1 MANNLTSEKLSA
13 LVADYLKSN
22 KICVTGFEAS
32 KDNILGLLDKIGKTI
47 TIDGVY
53 ESELDFMN
61 GETLPLGKTIEEY
74 FEDFVPPEEYTA
86 NAGIENI
93 TRKDATA
100 RPVKYSYTQGRKK
113 WSTTK
118 PYDDIERA
126 FATEEGAAQ
135 ALTGLVLRLNQAY
148 QMWRDELKKELLGK
162 YAAKADEIMST
173 TAVYATKTA
182 YAVGTALK
190 SASSNGVVGI
200 VFNAIEASST
210 LTWAEQVAAGNIN
223 VVDMVTSI
231 AEPTDTITGNT
242 FIKRVKKYA
251 RKAKFKNHENLN
263 GTLILPTPKSNLRL
277 VINTY
282 LMPDLEVDTWAGA
295 FHKDLVALP
304 ASVSETDSFGSNSD
318 VIALLIDDRGVKVHN
333 SYQAIRE
340 TQLGDDDALKLVKH
354 SEDTAFYSANTF
366 IHVFKKA

>member
-1 MANNLTSEKLSA
+1 MDILPNNLTAARLSM
-13 LVADYLKSN
+13 LVANYLKSN
-22 KICVTGFEAS
+22 KICVAGFEAS

-86 NAGIENI
+86 NAGLENI

-118 PYDDIERA
+118 PYDDLERA
-126 FATEEGAAQ
+126 FQTEEGATQ
-135 ALTGLVLRLNQAY
+135 ALTGLVLRLNQSY

-162 YAAKADEIMST
+162 YAAAAKAIMDTDQEWANSPKPVGAAFSNSERGEV
-173 TAVYATKTA
+173 AV
-182 YAVGTALK
+182 
-190 SASSNGVVGI
+190 
-200 VFNAIEASST
+200 VFNASDESYGWDLAK
-210 LTWAEQVAAGNIN
+210 EMGYIN
-223 VVDMVTSI
+223 VVDLVTTI
-231 AEPTDTITGNT
+231 DAPTDTASGNA
-242 FIKRVKKYA
+242 FIKAVKKYA

-263 GTLILPTPKSNLRL
+263 GTLILPTPKANLRL

-304 ASVSETDSFGSNSD
+304 AIVSETDSFGSESD
-318 VIALLIDDRGVKVHN
+318 VLAMLIDDRGVKVHN
-333 SYQAIRE
+333 TYQAIRE

-366 IHVFKKA
+366 IHVFYKKA